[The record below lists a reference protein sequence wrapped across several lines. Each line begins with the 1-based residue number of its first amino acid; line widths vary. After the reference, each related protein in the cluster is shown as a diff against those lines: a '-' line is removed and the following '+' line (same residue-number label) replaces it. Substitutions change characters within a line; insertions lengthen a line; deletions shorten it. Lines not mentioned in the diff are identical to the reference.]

1 MLNPDFRAASIGT
14 YEQNTFIPRGYTAYP
29 LVHILRSQKD
39 PIGGTSS
46 AVQCPA
52 VPPREVAT
60 CRRAV
65 SEAVSPFGVWYHY
78 TAVLSDRK
86 VVYSWFLLF
95 LPTSTT
101 SSSAICRTAELQLQI
116 TSNRSVNVYVSLLI
130 VLAGGLAMKVT
141 SGANQSSF

>member
-1 MLNPDFRAASIGT
+1 MTTIRHDILLFTLERL
-14 YEQNTFIPRGYTAYP
+14 YPRDTPY
-29 LVHILRSQKD
+29 
-39 PIGGTSS
+39 
-46 AVQCPA
+46 
-52 VPPREVAT
+52 REVAT

>member
-1 MLNPDFRAASIGT
+1 MTRNVLKAQTDGCFLFLSFVWKGRGNCGFGFRAQAPAQARSPWGSIVT
-14 YEQNTFIPRGYTAYP
+14 I
-29 LVHILRSQKD
+29 
-39 PIGGTSS
+39 
-46 AVQCPA
+46 
-52 VPPREVAT
+52 

-95 LPTSTT
+95 LPTSST

>member
-1 MLNPDFRAASIGT
+1 MSNQSD
-14 YEQNTFIPRGYTAYP
+14 
-29 LVHILRSQKD
+29 RSG
-39 PIGGTSS
+39 IICHLSLCVLC
-46 AVQCPA
+46 A
-52 VPPREVAT
+52 PPREVT
-60 CRRAV
+60 ICRRAV